1 MGLSSKKGA
10 SGKSNDPKALTP
22 LPNADK
28 YSLIKTRFAPNPDF
42 VLHIG
47 SLRAVILSHDYARMY
62 NGKFILRFEDTDPRL
77 KRSTLEYYTQ
87 IEKDTQWLSCQWDEE
102 YIMSDRVPIYYE
114 HAEKAL
120 SQGFAFVCTCD
131 PDDFKRIIE
140 SGRACPHRSQSPA
153 QNLELWSKML
163 NGSLKQ
169 GEAVVRV
176 KTEATHPNPAVRDW
190 PAFRIIDPEKYPH
203 PRVGSKYRVWPLYN
217 FSAAVDDHL
226 MGITHIIRGK
236 EHLTN
241 AVRQTF
247 LYKHM
252 GWSYPDS
259 IEYGRLRLID
269 VKLSKSQMVKELDEG
284 LVQGFDDPRLPT
296 LAALRRRGYS
306 PEAFRKIVHEMGA
319 RPVDATLSWDNIN
332 AANRKEIDKIAHRYS
347 FIPNPVRM
355 EVDHVSQSY
364 EAHLPLHPELPALG
378 NRTLKVVPHNGIAR
392 LWLSGSDLQ
401 LFQKAKVVRLMEL
414 FNVEIEST
422 TPSLVKA
429 AFHSQEYAKAR
440 EIKAP
445 LIQWVPEDQHVSCEV
460 VMPDATRTKGYGE
473 SNLLAEK
480 VGGIV
485 QMVRFGFG
493 RVDSTNDPY
502 TIYFAHK

>member
-1 MGLSSKKGA
+1 MSSKKGA
-10 SGKSNDPKALTP
+10 SLKSNESKELSP
-22 LPNADK
+22 LPNANK

-47 SLRAVILSHDYARMY
+47 SLRAVILCHDYARMY

-77 KRSTLEYYTQ
+77 KRSILEYYMQ
-87 IEKDTQWLSCQWDEE
+87 IEKDTQWLGCQWDEE

-114 HAEKAL
+114 YAEKAL

-131 PDDFKRIIE
+131 PDDFKKIIE
-140 SGRACPHRSQSPA
+140 AGRACPHRSRSPA
-153 QNLELWSKML
+153 ENLELWQKML
-163 NGSLKQ
+163 NDLKE

-176 KTEATHPNPAVRDW
+176 KTETTHPNPAVRDW
-190 PAFRIIDPEKYPH
+190 PAFRIIDPDQYPH

-241 AVRQTF
+241 AVRQTY

-259 IEYGRLRLID
+259 LEYGRLRMID
-269 VKLSKSQMVKELDEG
+269 VKLSKSEMVKELEEG
-284 LVQGFDDPRLPT
+284 LVDGFDDPRLPT

-332 AANRKEIDKIAHRYS
+332 AANRKEIDKLAHRYS
-347 FIPNPVRM
+347 FVANPVPM
-355 EVDHVSQSY
+355 DVDRVSQSY
-364 EAHLPLHPELPALG
+364 EAHLPLHPELPELG
-378 NRTLKVVPHNGIAR
+378 NRTLKVVPREGTAR
-392 LWLSGSDLQ
+392 LWLSGNDLQ
-401 LFQKAKVVRLMEL
+401 LFEKAKVVRLMEL
-414 FNVEIEST
+414 FNVEVLSSSPT
-422 TPSLVKA
+422 RVKA
-429 AFHSQEYAKAR
+429 TFHSQEYAKAR
-440 EIKAP
+440 ELKAP
-445 LIQWVPEDQHVSCEV
+445 LIQWVPDEQHISCEV
-460 VMPDATRTKGYGE
+460 VMPDATRTKGFGE
-473 SNLLAEK
+473 TNLLAEN

-493 RVDSTNDPY
+493 RIDFKEPL